1 MVNFNRNLIGY
12 GYEFEGIEGEGVGD
26 TVIDIGGVSLLGVT
40 NGGVAVYV
48 AVWFNWLGHE
58 CVRSDCFNGSNNS
71 NKLPFNSSDDGKSAP
86 ISIKFGSSV
95 CAWFDVKPFFFERE
109 RLNR

>member
-1 MVNFNRNLIGY
+1 VVNFNRNLIGY

-48 AVWFNWLGHE
+48 AV
-58 CVRSDCFNGSNNS
+58 
-71 NKLPFNSSDDGKSAP
+71 
-86 ISIKFGSSV
+86 
-95 CAWFDVKPFFFERE
+95 
-109 RLNR
+109 